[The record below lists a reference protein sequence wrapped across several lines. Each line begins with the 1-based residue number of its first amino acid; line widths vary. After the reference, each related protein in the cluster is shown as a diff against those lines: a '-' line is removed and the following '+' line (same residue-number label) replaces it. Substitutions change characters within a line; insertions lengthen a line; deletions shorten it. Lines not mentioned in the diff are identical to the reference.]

1 MGCRSRRRPDRR
13 TQQDTT
19 MNLIKTIARCLS
31 VWAWRE
37 QLRLYENVAE
47 DAQSLIDALF
57 RGEPAGSYCGYGR
70 DLQASNYRDELKW
83 SLHELN
89 KTQQ

>member
-1 MGCRSRRRPDRR
+1 
-13 TQQDTT
+13 

-57 RGEPAGSYCGYGR
+57 RGEPADSYCGYGR

-89 KTQQ
+89 KAQQ